1 MGRIALIDGDILLY
15 SVGFSVD
22 HNKYDVSLD
31 GEFLHSFPSSKRLWD
46 WIPYCSEEVLG
57 GLTIEKRVESDP
69 LPFAYYNLKQTIE
82 SICRAVDAAEYEI
95 YLTGKGNFRE
105 SIAVTKPYK
114 GNRDPEAKPAY
125 YQHIKNKL
133 RSNYGAV
140 IVDGQEADD
149 MLGIRYGEL
158 SRRGLDPIICT
169 KDKDLNMIPG
179 WHYNMN
185 NGEIFNVT
193 EEEGIRWFYTQ
204 LLTGD
209 PVDNIS
215 GIARVGAKR
224 ADKILSG
231 ATRESELWERVAE
244 EYRKFFK
251 DAWLNRI
258 IENGRLLWIRRKEGE
273 EWQPPES

>member
-69 LPFAYYNLKQTIE
+69 LPFAYHNLKQTIE
-82 SICRAVDAAEYEI
+82 GICRAVDAAEYEI

-114 GNRDPEAKPAY
+114 GNRDPEAKPVY
-125 YQHIKNKL
+125 YQNIKDKL
-133 RSNYGAV
+133 RSDYGAV

-158 SRRGLDPIICT
+158 SGRGLDPIICT

-193 EEEGIRWFYTQ
+193 EEEGIKWFYKQ

-209 PVDNIS
+209 PVDNIQ
-215 GIARVGAKR
+215 GIPKVGEKKAS
-224 ADKILSG
+224 KILEGICDGTAAYLSVQKEYIKAFG
-231 ATRESELWERVAE
+231 ETAE
-244 EYRKFFK
+244 ER
-251 DAWLNRI
+251 LL
-258 IENGRLLWIRRKEGE
+258 ENGRLLWIRRKEGE